1 MFLINIPLYDDAA
14 ESFLKI
20 QAIEAATLSIHS
32 SQPESGLIGDRSCI
46 IEGILL
52 GDGKE
57 SKIDWLNALYLFPCY
72 LCSCMIG
79 PKI

>member
-1 MFLINIPLYDDAA
+1 MPLYDDPS

-32 SQPESGLIGDRSCI
+32 SQPESGLIGDKSCI

-57 SKIDWLNALYLFPCY
+57 SKID
-72 LCSCMIG
+72 
-79 PKI
+79 

>member
-1 MFLINIPLYDDAA
+1 MPLYDAPS

-20 QAIEAATLSIHS
+20 QAIEAVTLSIHS
-32 SQPESGLIGDRSCI
+32 SQPESGLIGDKSCI

-57 SKIDWLNALYLFPCY
+57 SKID
-72 LCSCMIG
+72 
-79 PKI
+79 